1 MVLLHFHYGLW
12 MCGLSLIYEFL
23 VADEFR
29 NWVTERER
37 EREKGFFFFVGGEGD
52 TDFQIPVRLK
62 PPYPKNL
69 FTILILLCWVER
81 SSIGNTV
88 KLFSHVFYR

>member
-1 MVLLHFHYGLW
+1 MSNTHTSAFFLKRAMVLLHFHYGLW

-37 EREKGFFFFVGGEGD
+37 EKGFFFLLGGEGD

-69 FTILILLCWVER
+69 FTILILLC
-81 SSIGNTV
+81 
-88 KLFSHVFYR
+88 